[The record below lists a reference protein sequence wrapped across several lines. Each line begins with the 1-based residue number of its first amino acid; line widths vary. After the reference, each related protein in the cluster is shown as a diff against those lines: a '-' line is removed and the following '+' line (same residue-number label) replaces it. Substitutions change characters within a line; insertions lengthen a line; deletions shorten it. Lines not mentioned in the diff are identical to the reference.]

1 MRGREG
7 GKMKKDLLGLEET
20 STEEIK
26 FYLDTAETFKEIL
39 SRPIKKVPTLRGKTI
54 VTLFYEPSTRTR
66 MSFELAGKR
75 MGADLS
81 NISVSGSSIEKG
93 ESLKDT
99 VRTIEAMGIDM
110 IIIRHGKA
118 GAPHLA
124 AKTIKASVVNAG
136 DGAHEHPTQG
146 LLDLF
151 TIQEKKRR
159 IDGLNILI
167 IGDIAHSRVARSDI
181 WGITKMGGRVTVC
194 GPPTLIPVEIEKM
207 GVDIS
212 YSLDSIL
219 PQADVI
225 YILRLQLERQKKGLF
240 PSIQEYIDYYA
251 ITKER
256 LARAK
261 SDVLIMHPGPM
272 NIGLEITEDV
282 ATSSHSVIEEQVLN
296 GVAVRMAVLNYL
308 LEEHSPLKT
317 GNLFSKDLVSTAPMR
332 RSE

>member
-7 GKMKKDLLGLEET
+7 GNMTKDLLGLEET
-20 STEEIK
+20 SEKEIR
-26 FYLDTAETFKEIL
+26 FFLDSTETFKEVL

-75 MGADLS
+75 MGADVS
-81 NISVSGSSIEKG
+81 NIAVSGSSIEKG

-99 VRTIEAMGIDM
+99 IRTIEAMGTDL

-124 AKTIKASVVNAG
+124 AKTTNACVINAG

-151 TIQEKKRR
+151 TIQEKKGK
-159 IDGLNILI
+159 IAGLHVLI
-167 IGDIAHSRVARSDI
+167 VGDIAHSRVARSDI
-181 WGITKMGGRVTVC
+181 WGLTKMGAKVTVC
-194 GPPTLIPVEIEKM
+194 GPPTLIPVEITKM
-207 GVDIS
+207 GVSVS
-212 YSLDSIL
+212 YDLNSVL
-219 PQADVI
+219 PSADVI

-240 PSIQEYIDYYA
+240 PSIQEYIQYYA

-256 LARAK
+256 LAQAK
-261 SDVLIMHPGPM
+261 TDALIMHPGPM
-272 NIGLEITEDV
+272 NIGLEITEEV
-282 ATSSHSVIEEQVLN
+282 ATSIHSAIQEQVFN
-296 GVAVRMAVLNYL
+296 GVAIRMAVLNYL
-308 LEEHSPLKT
+308 LGGKEHEVDS
-317 GNLFSKDLVSTAPMR
+317 
-332 RSE
+332 

>member
-1 MRGREG
+1 
-7 GKMKKDLLGLEET
+7 MKKDLLGLEET